1 MIHNLF
7 ICLWITIG
15 ITFLIGIIGLILS
28 ILGNTSRKYL
38 QILGEFIYIWNI
50 LHSGLLSYNP
60 HFIITYG
67 TSR

>member
-38 QILGEFIYIWNI
+38 QILGELFIFGIFCI
-50 LHSGLLSYNP
+50 LVCFLTILILL
-60 HFIITYG
+60 
-67 TSR
+67 

>member
-38 QILGEFIYIWNI
+38 QILGELFIFGIFCI
-50 LHSGLLSYNP
+50 LVVTLTIV
-60 HFIITYG
+60 IIKPYA
-67 TSR
+67 